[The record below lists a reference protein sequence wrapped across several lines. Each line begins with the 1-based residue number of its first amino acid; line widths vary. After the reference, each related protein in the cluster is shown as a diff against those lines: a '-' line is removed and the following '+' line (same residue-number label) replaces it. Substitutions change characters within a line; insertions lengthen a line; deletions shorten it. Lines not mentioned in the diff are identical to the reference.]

1 MYYYLSFL
9 RPPPSQVSL
18 GSSLTITPQIANDLR
33 TERYHDSHDI
43 YYSWAP
49 ESTPNL
55 ASSTQPRQI
64 TRPVKLTT
72 WRENNAYRELA
83 IPPPQGVKEGQKYRL
98 VLLAQTQGMPHVINF
113 AAEGS
118 TPLPVMS
125 MPILFSSRSRTA
137 VSKQEQVERIYRLPT
152 SPQSAA
158 FLSIIEQT
166 SFDLD
171 KKVWDSGLGLSSWLS
186 DIMCKPDGTETPS
199 FQEDLRTMLTA
210 KKCDIIELGAGTGI
224 VSLCL
229 GSIRSERASPD
240 SSGRIITTDLPSA
253 MPLLEHNILA
263 NARYFSASHTRPQA
277 LVLDWDDERLP
288 AAVATVNAGFDLIV
302 MADVAYNTASFVS
315 LIRTMD
321 QILSLGDTSGRSE
334 SPLVLLGYKERDA
347 AERSLWDMTRSIG
360 LQLEKVGE
368 KPGAGGCPV
377 EIWAGRRRSAFSS
390 ADVSG

>member
-1 MYYYLSFL
+1 MVFVGEILIGAERMFFIDLHRSTERKVRAAKADRGLEATFLTVYISARTHRITMYYYLSFL

-83 IPPPQGVKEGQKYRL
+83 IPPPQGIKEGQKYRL
-98 VLLAQTQGMPHVINF
+98 VLLAQPQGMPHVINF
-113 AAEGS
+113 ATEGS
-118 TPLPVMS
+118 IPLPVMS

-152 SPQSAA
+152 SAQSAA

-171 KKVWDSGLGLSSWLS
+171 KVSTFNCNQWPQLMRARKYGIAGSVLVHGSRML
-186 DIMCKPDGTETPS
+186 CVNPTE
-199 FQEDLRTMLTA
+199 LRLLHSKRTS
-210 KKCDIIELGAGTGI
+210 EP
-224 VSLCL
+224 CL
-229 GSIRSERASPD
+229 PPRSVIS
-240 SSGRIITTDLPSA
+240 
-253 MPLLEHNILA
+253 
-263 NARYFSASHTRPQA
+263 
-277 LVLDWDDERLP
+277 
-288 AAVATVNAGFDLIV
+288 
-302 MADVAYNTASFVS
+302 
-315 LIRTMD
+315 
-321 QILSLGDTSGRSE
+321 
-334 SPLVLLGYKERDA
+334 
-347 AERSLWDMTRSIG
+347 
-360 LQLEKVGE
+360 
-368 KPGAGGCPV
+368 
-377 EIWAGRRRSAFSS
+377 
-390 ADVSG
+390 